1 MGAGFIYLII
11 VGLWVAYFLPRW
23 INSHEEYSGKSVDKF
38 QGLLDV
44 VGRTVTGEDAYQEKD
59 TPEQR
64 EQILHTRRITFAAL
78 SGLLAITLLLV
89 TVGLLSTPLITVP
102 LIGITLY
109 VAMVRRQI
117 ANESKRSDVERRE
130 GAPSIYRSKYAEL
143 ITKVSYEERRDEW
156 VPLAERDRYQSSGIT
171 LLPKGSAASRDTWQ
185 PTSVP
190 TPSYLSAPRVVT
202 TRRVIDLTNPGA
214 WSAAQEELDP
224 REALAPKPDQI
235 FDQEVAEVVAE
246 RIERLRRAN

>member
-23 INSHEEYSGKSVDKF
+23 INAHEEHSGKSVDRF

-44 VGRTVTGEDAYQEKD
+44 VGRTVTGEDAAHEKRS
-59 TPEQR
+59 PEQR
-64 EQILHTRRITFAAL
+64 EQLLHTRRITFVAL
-78 SGLLAITLLLV
+78 MGLFTITLLLIS
-89 TVGLLSTPLITVP
+89 VGLLSTSLVMVP
-102 LIGITLY
+102 VAGIALY
-109 VAMVRRQI
+109 VAVVRRQI
-117 ANESKRSDVERRE
+117 TSERVVTVGDRSQ
-130 GAPSIYRSKYAEL
+130 GSPSIYRSKYAEL
-143 ITKVSYEERRDEW
+143 ITKVSYEESREEW
-156 VPLAERDRYQSSGIT
+156 IPLAERDRYQSSGIT

-202 TRRVIDLTNPGA
+202 TRRVIDLTTPGA
-214 WSAAQEELDP
+214 WSAAQAEIDP
-224 REALAPKPDQI
+224 KEALAPHPDQI

-246 RIERLRRAN
+246 RIDRLRRAN